1 MDVIFYT
8 FNQEYV
14 SSGATCLSADW
25 NASQIAP
32 LQNRHANI
40 APTFIEI
47 APINQ
52 CKEEINLIIKSRYVQ

>member
-40 APTFIEI
+40 APTFIKI
-47 APINQ
+47 GPIN
-52 CKEEINLIIKSRYVQ
+52 